1 MRLFQMSLASGVMI
15 LVIAA
20 LRALTLHRVPK
31 GTFMVLW
38 GTALVRLLI
47 PFSLPSAL
55 SVYTLLA
62 EKKAPALQASG
73 LAAVLPEEASA
84 VSQQAGAASG
94 GADSVWTAVWA
105 VGTVLC
111 AAYFVVGYARCWR
124 EFQTSLLVENEFL
137 RRWLQTHR
145 LRRQI
150 SVRQLDRVSSA
161 LTFGVLRPVI
171 LLSKKTD
178 WSDEAA
184 LRYVLEHE
192 FVHIRR
198 LDAAFKLAVL
208 AAVCVHWYNP
218 AVWLLYVLAN
228 RDMELACDEAVVRRF
243 GMGARAAYAGVLIQ
257 MEEQKS
263 GFAPLCSRFG
273 GNAAEERIRAIMKTK
288 RSSLVSIALAAA
300 LVAGTVT
307 VFATSARDTAAF
319 EAQQLGV
326 GTFDA
331 ADYAPFGLVRDA
343 EEDSYIWNGKTVRFF
358 YDAEKQ
364 ASFTNFYT
372 GTVDLEAEYDE
383 NRKLTG
389 VKECSQAAYDVH
401 TKRYASSAANHLPC
415 DAVETGNDEEAEALL
430 LAYASYGAAFD
441 EQTQSLVYGGKRIA
455 ALFDAE
461 KPLTYVDDNGSVY
474 LKLERSGGN
483 AALQEI
489 SASEARKLL
498 KTGLP
503 GAVTAEEAG
512 R

>member
-1 MRLFQMSLASGVMI
+1 MRLFQMSLASGVML

-38 GTALVRLLI
+38 SAALARLLV
-47 PFSLPSAL
+47 PLSLPSAL

-62 EKKAPALQASG
+62 EKKAPALQNAG
-73 LAAVLPEEASA
+73 LAAVLPEEAIA
-84 VSQQAGAASG
+84 ASQQAGAASG
-94 GADSVWTAVWA
+94 GAASVWIAVWA

-111 AAYFVVGYARCWR
+111 AAYFAMGYARCWL

-208 AAVCVHWYNP
+208 LAVCVHWYNP

-243 GMGARAAYAGVLIQ
+243 GMGPERP
-257 MEEQKS
+257 MP
-263 GFAPLCSRFG
+263 GF
-273 GNAAEERIRAIMKTK
+273 
-288 RSSLVSIALAAA
+288 
-300 LVAGTVT
+300 
-307 VFATSARDTAAF
+307 
-319 EAQQLGV
+319 
-326 GTFDA
+326 
-331 ADYAPFGLVRDA
+331 
-343 EEDSYIWNGKTVRFF
+343 
-358 YDAEKQ
+358 
-364 ASFTNFYT
+364 
-372 GTVDLEAEYDE
+372 
-383 NRKLTG
+383 
-389 VKECSQAAYDVH
+389 
-401 TKRYASSAANHLPC
+401 
-415 DAVETGNDEEAEALL
+415 
-430 LAYASYGAAFD
+430 
-441 EQTQSLVYGGKRIA
+441 
-455 ALFDAE
+455 
-461 KPLTYVDDNGSVY
+461 
-474 LKLERSGGN
+474 
-483 AALQEI
+483 
-489 SASEARKLL
+489 
-498 KTGLP
+498 
-503 GAVTAEEAG
+503 
-512 R
+512 